1 MLSIGG
7 RLTLLKSVLGSTP
20 IFHMSIHKVPLGVL
34 RKLEAIR
41 SHFFNGCAPNCNKAS
56 WVNWKNALASKKK
69 GGLGIASLYAL
80 NRGLM
85 FKWYWRF
92 QTQGSS
98 LWSRVIK
105 ALHGETGNVNASS
118 GLKTSW
124 TNIVKEVNFLASKGI
139 DLRTPICFKLG
150 NGEKAR
156 FWEDRWFDGVP
167 LKTRFPR
174 VYALESCKDITVA
187 SKTSHLNFASS
198 LRRSPRGGVE
208 QHQFEELRLLVGDTR
223 LIPMEDRWTWNLSS
237 SGEFSVSSVRCLID
251 DKTLPV
257 FDHQTR
263 WVRFVPIKVNV
274 IAWKVKNNSLPTR
287 FNISRRGISINCIK
301 CAICDI
307 GVETVNHLFFSCELV
322 TQLVKMI
329 VRWWSV
335 PYLEIDSYAD
345 WVSWMDNLHLPI
357 KNKLML
363 DGVFYVMWC
372 IETDWLLVT
381 LATNLK
387 GNL

>member
-1 MLSIGG
+1 MSRIKTWDDVVDRVSSRLSKWKMKMLSIGG

-198 LRRSPRGGVE
+198 LRRSPRGGWNNINSRN
-208 QHQFEELRLLVGDTR
+208 LGCWLV
-223 LIPMEDRWTWNLSS
+223 I
-237 SGEFSVSSVRCLID
+237 
-251 DKTLPV
+251 
-257 FDHQTR
+257 
-263 WVRFVPIKVNV
+263 
-274 IAWKVKNNSLPTR
+274 
-287 FNISRRGISINCIK
+287 
-301 CAICDI
+301 
-307 GVETVNHLFFSCELV
+307 
-322 TQLVKMI
+322 
-329 VRWWSV
+329 
-335 PYLEIDSYAD
+335 
-345 WVSWMDNLHLPI
+345 
-357 KNKLML
+357 
-363 DGVFYVMWC
+363 
-372 IETDWLLVT
+372 
-381 LATNLK
+381 LA
-387 GNL
+387 